1 MHPQNSKPNKTWRI
15 IDIINWGEKY
25 FNDRFFDN
33 PRNEIEILLLQLIG
47 GKKIDLYLNFEKKI
61 KPEDLIILR
70 GWIKRRLNREPIQ
83 YIIGHSGFYGRKFI
97 VNKHVMIPRP
107 ETETI
112 IGISIDTISKKNN
125 PVIVDIGT
133 GSGCIGITLALEI
146 PHSKIFA
153 IDISEEALS
162 IAKKNAEL
170 YNLKNIEFIKMDFLS
185 QDINHNVDLLVS
197 NPPYIPQK
205 EISSLMRDVKDYE
218 PMMALTDNSD
228 GLVFY
233 QKLSKII
240 SEVVNK
246 NGVTI
251 LEVGKGNHYN
261 KVKEIFSKEG
271 YNNIETIRDLNKDR
285 RVLMIN
291 K

>member
-1 MHPQNSKPNKTWRI
+1 
-15 IDIINWGEKY
+15 
-25 FNDRFFDN
+25 
-33 PRNEIEILLLQLIG
+33 
-47 GKKIDLYLNFEKKI
+47 
-61 KPEDLIILR
+61 
-70 GWIKRRLNREPIQ
+70 
-83 YIIGHSGFYGRKFI
+83 
-97 VNKHVMIPRP
+97 
-107 ETETI
+107 
-112 IGISIDTISKKNN
+112 
-125 PVIVDIGT
+125 
-133 GSGCIGITLALEI
+133 
-146 PHSKIFA
+146 
-153 IDISEEALS
+153 
-162 IAKKNAEL
+162 
-170 YNLKNIEFIKMDFLS
+170 MDFLS

-261 KVKEIFSKEG
+261 KVKEIFSK
-271 YNNIETIRDLNKDR
+271 RDIIILKLF
-285 RVLMIN
+285 VI
-291 K
+291 